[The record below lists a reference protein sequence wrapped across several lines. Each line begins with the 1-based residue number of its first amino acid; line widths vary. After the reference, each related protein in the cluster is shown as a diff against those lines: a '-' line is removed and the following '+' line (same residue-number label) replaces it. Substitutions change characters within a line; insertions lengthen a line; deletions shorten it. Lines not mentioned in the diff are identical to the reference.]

1 MFSLKVLICI
11 NLYVNV
17 HMCVNFLGRLFQN
30 RTIFLQIKQN
40 RICFTFEFST
50 ISLFH
55 YEQIKL
61 ILIHAFLIHL
71 EKRNSLHLHLKVFV
85 T

>member
-1 MFSLKVLICI
+1 MVLTKKHIAEFMAI
-11 NLYVNV
+11 FQKRFNKNY
-17 HMCVNFLGRLFQN
+17 FKTGLFFYKSN
-30 RTIFLQIKQN
+30 KIA
-40 RICFTFEFST
+40 CFTIEFST

-55 YEQIKL
+55 YEKIKF